1 MLKSILIL
9 VCLMPFIANAA
20 FPEVDKVIGEAISK
34 KTLPGAVTNIGT
46 KEKVL
51 SRAVY
56 GKKDLTTKNTLETI
70 YDLASLTKVVGTAT
84 SIMILEEQGKLSTS
98 DKVSLYIPEFHSADK
113 EDLTIEDLMRHR
125 SGFQPGTNSIKGETY
140 HAFISRVAGTKLQY
154 KPRTDVVYSDLNF
167 ILLGDIVQRV
177 SGMSLHE
184 FTHAHIYSPLG
195 MDHTGYFVSEENKSF
210 CAPTLAGRVCVPH
223 DPTAFNYYP
232 NNLGH
237 AGLFSTGE
245 DMGKFARM
253 YLNNGVLD
261 GVRILKTETVLKMTT
276 LPKDQLRGLGW
287 DLLSP
292 YAAPPR
298 GEIYA
303 KGISYGHTGY
313 TGTSLWIDPKSGSYY
328 VLLTNRVYL
337 GEDQTAKPF
346 TALRRAVANAVARF
360 FY

>member
-1 MLKSILIL
+1 
-9 VCLMPFIANAA
+9 MPLFAEAA
-20 FPEVDKVIGEAISK
+20 FPEVDKVIGQAIAQ

-56 GKKDLTTKNTLETI
+56 GKKDLTSKNSLETI
-70 YDLASLTKVVGTAT
+70 YYLASLTKVVGTAT
-84 SIMILEEQGKLSTS
+84 SIMILEEQGKLSTT
-98 DKVSLYIPEFHSADK
+98 DKVSLYYPEFNTQDK
-113 EDLTIEDLMRHR
+113 SDLTIEDLMKHR
-125 SGFQPGTNSIKGETY
+125 SGFPPGTNSIKGEAFHT
-140 HAFISRVAGTKLQY
+140 FISRVAATKLQY

-167 ILLGDIVQRV
+167 ILLGEIVQKV
-177 SGMSLHE
+177 SGMTLNE
-184 FTHAHIYSPLG
+184 FTHTYIYSPLK
-195 MDHTGYFVSEENKSF
+195 MDHTGYYVSEENKSF
-210 CAPTLAGRVCVPH
+210 CAPTLVNRICVPH

-245 DMGKFARM
+245 DMGRFARM
-253 YLNNGVLD
+253 YLNMGLLD
-261 GVRILKTETVLKMTT
+261 GVRILKEETVKKMTT
-276 LPKDQLRGLGW
+276 LPKDELRGLGW

-292 YAAPPR
+292 YAGPPR
-298 GEIYA
+298 GEIFA

-313 TGTSLWIDPKSGSYY
+313 TGTSLWIDPKTGSYY
-328 VLLTNRVYL
+328 VLLSNRVYL

-346 TALRRAVANAVARF
+346 TALRRAVATAVARF